1 MFEKANTIQATPN
14 INDRLSAQE
23 LPIGT
28 LFSFGFV
35 VDSEEGQLHS
45 GLTGYWAAPEEVGE
59 KQAVHQ

>member
-28 LFSFGFV
+28 LFSFEFV
-35 VDSEEGQLHS
+35 VDSEKGQLHS
-45 GLTGYWAAPEEVGE
+45 GLTG
-59 KQAVHQ
+59 